1 MQYLK
6 VIYKQALNLID
17 IFERRVVNELKNT
30 WYRNVT
36 NIYNLVDNVKDILS
50 VWNQTGEGWFLTTEM
65 VEFRKNVI
73 NNIVCIQLFAWLPN
87 HIVWESV
94 IKIREE
100 YKESN
105 IFVID
110 YDPGSSH
117 TNQINRIKLML
128 TVAYENLEANGK
140 QNIEKWRKIWYNI
153 SH

>member
-17 IFERRVVNELKNT
+17 IFERPVVNELKNT
-30 WYRNVT
+30 WHRNVT
-36 NIYNLVDNVKDILS
+36 NIYNLIDNVKDILS
-50 VWNQTGEGWFLTTEM
+50 VGNQTGEGWFLTTEM
-65 VEFRKNVI
+65 VEFRKNGI
-73 NNIVCIQLFAWLPN
+73 NNIVCIQPFACLAN
-87 HIVWESV
+87 HIVLESV
-94 IKIREE
+94 IKIRKE

-105 IFVID
+105 IVAID

-117 TNQINRIKLML
+117 TNQINIIKLML

-140 QNIEKWRKIWYNI
+140 QNIEKWIKIWYNI